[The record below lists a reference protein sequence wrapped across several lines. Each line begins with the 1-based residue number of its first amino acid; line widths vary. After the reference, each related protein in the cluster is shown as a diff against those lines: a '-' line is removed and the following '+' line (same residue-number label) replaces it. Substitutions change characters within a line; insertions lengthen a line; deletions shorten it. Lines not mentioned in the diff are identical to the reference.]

1 MYINQIQY
9 NTYFTSRFDKKGKKQ
24 YNEPVLHNNFRESRR
39 QKQYI
44 PAKRAELPGYF
55 AFKVGVM
62 KMYADFD
69 TERELLKFNKSE
81 KLNSSPVA
89 FLVPLVS
96 GFLRD
101 EIPQDRFKKLFT
113 EETQNARFSF
123 SYMPADEI
131 KNNKRIYANE
141 LVLADSLYNSVVAD
155 DGSKTI
161 EFPLLKDRVRLAV
174 YYYNR
179 NK

>member
-96 GFLRD
+96 SFLKD
-101 EIPQDRFKKLFT
+101 EIQLDVFKKRLA

-123 SYMPADEI
+123 SYMPAEEI
-131 KNNKRIYANE
+131 KNNQRIYVKE
-141 LVLADSLYNSVVAD
+141 LILADSLYNTVV
-155 DGSKTI
+155 SEKTPKKPDASDI
-161 EFPLLKDRVRLAV
+161 RDKVRLAV
-174 YYYNR
+174 YNYNR